1 MQHMTVAYAQLGVE
15 ETSGP
20 GATPA
25 IVEYFRQAG
34 RADVVSDEVPW
45 CAAFVAACLSQG
57 GCRSEV
63 EKIPKARR
71 LLARAF
77 LDIGTPLD
85 EPLAGAIAVFERPEA
100 GPTSGHVGFVV
111 GATETHVH
119 VLGGNQG
126 NSVSIKPYPRA
137 RLIGLRWPVPPLTE
151 KQIQVDGSR
160 TMDRTARSRID
171 TVKAAGVELVEQGA
185 GINPLD
191 TGELTALAGKAGQF
205 KGATHTLLDFGNF
218 AVANLK
224 WIALVVALYYAG
236 RVIWHQVEIRRAR
249 RQDQNE
255 GRLQPA
261 PAAVTHEMG
270 HINDLA

>member
-25 IVEYFRQAG
+25 IIEYFRQAG

-57 GCRSEV
+57 GCRAEV

-77 LDIGTPLD
+77 LDVGTAID
-85 EPLAGAIAVFERPEA
+85 EPRVGAIAVFERPEA
-100 GPTSGHVGFVV
+100 GPTSGHVGFVA
-111 GATETHVH
+111 GSTETHIH

-126 NSVSIKPYPRA
+126 NEVSIRPYPRS
-137 RLIGLRWPVPPLTE
+137 RLIGLRWPALPLTSAE
-151 KQIQVDGSR
+151 IQADGSR
-160 TMDRTARSRID
+160 TMDRSARARAD
-171 TVKAAGVELVEQGA
+171 TVKAAGVELVERSA

-191 TGELTALAGKAGQF
+191 TTELTALAGKAGQF

-224 WIALVVALYYAG
+224 WIALAAALYYAG
-236 RVIWHQVEIRRAR
+236 RVVWHQVEIRRAR

-261 PAAVTHEMG
+261 PAAPAHEMG